1 MLERKGM
8 KKLHISFQSM
18 SVAISNPHV
27 KTLKKLS
34 LAALFITTLL
44 TSAFTEEKING
55 PIEFLVLSSK
65 AQWLK
70 FTGTNYCKP
79 GQCLESV
86 PRCALQT
93 ALEFY
98 KNNQDKINNNDFL
111 GVIDFTIKST
121 QKRFFIINLKTGS
134 VESLLVTH
142 GKKSETDLGVAGN
155 FSNTEGSEMSS
166 LGFFITDSVPYI
178 GKHGNS
184 LRLDGVSDSNSN
196 ARARN
201 IVLHGADYATEWFAT
216 NKGRLGLSQG
226 CLAVAPNKI
235 AGVIEKL
242 KGHALL
248 YIHKN
253 GTVVN

>member
-166 LGFFITDSVPYI
+166 LGFFITDSVP
-178 GKHGNS
+178 
-184 LRLDGVSDSNSN
+184 
-196 ARARN
+196 
-201 IVLHGADYATEWFAT
+201 
-216 NKGRLGLSQG
+216 
-226 CLAVAPNKI
+226 
-235 AGVIEKL
+235 
-242 KGHALL
+242 
-248 YIHKN
+248 
-253 GTVVN
+253 